1 MGLKIEVKNNNVEKA
16 MRILKKKLLKEGVM
30 RLYKMKQTYEKP
42 SEKRVRKAKEMRA
55 NFLKRQKMLRDIRG
69 YWFNAHLNLYIYYRL
84 GNS

>member
-1 MGLKIEVKNNNVEKA
+1 MGLKVEVKNNNVEKA
-16 MRILKKKLLKEGVM
+16 MRILKKKMLKEGVL

-69 YWFNAHLNLYIYYRL
+69 Y
-84 GNS
+84 

>member
-1 MGLKIEVKNNNVEKA
+1 VGLKIEVKNNNVEKA

-42 SEKRVRKAKEMRA
+42 SEKRVRKSKEMRA

-69 YWFNAHLNLYIYYRL
+69 Y
-84 GNS
+84 